1 MRRYQL
7 REYTKV
13 PAESAVISPGFRL
26 SEVIDQFYAEGVV
39 PDFLPAD
46 LGEDNAE
53 EFDDDGL
60 PVVDPLGDIRSDPM
74 ELREAALVHGIEEY
88 ESTLSPTPS
97 TPSVLVS
104 PLLSDPAVNAD
115 CDNQKNRDTI

>member
-7 REYTKV
+7 RKYAKTPEN
-13 PAESAVISPGFRL
+13 SAMTSPGFRL

-60 PVVDPLGDIRSDPM
+60 PIVDPLGDIRSDPM

-88 ESTLSPTPS
+88 EAALSPTLSAP
-97 TPSVLVS
+97 PAPAPE
-104 PLLSDPAVNAD
+104 PL
-115 CDNQKNRDTI
+115 TE

>member
-7 REYTKV
+7 RKYAKAPEN
-13 PAESAVISPGFRL
+13 PAVTSPGFRL

-46 LGEDNAE
+46 LGEDKAE

-60 PVVDPLGDIRSDPM
+60 PIVDPLGDVRSDPM
-74 ELREAALVHGIEEY
+74 ELREAALVRGIEEY
-88 ESTLSPTPS
+88 EAALSSTPPAPPAPTPEPP
-97 TPSVLVS
+97 TE
-104 PLLSDPAVNAD
+104 
-115 CDNQKNRDTI
+115 

>member
-7 REYTKV
+7 RKYAKIPV
-13 PAESAVISPGFRL
+13 ESAMTSPGFRL

-60 PVVDPLGDIRSDPM
+60 PIVDPLGDVRSDPM

-88 ESTLSPTPS
+88 EAALSPTPPVPP
-97 TPSVLVS
+97 TPT
-104 PLLSDPAVNAD
+104 PDPP
-115 CDNQKNRDTI
+115 TE

>member
-7 REYTKV
+7 RKYTKIPV
-13 PAESAVISPGFRL
+13 ESAMTSPGFRL

-88 ESTLSPTPS
+88 ESALSPTSPVPS
-97 TPSVLVS
+97 APDSEPPTE
-104 PLLSDPAVNAD
+104 
-115 CDNQKNRDTI
+115 